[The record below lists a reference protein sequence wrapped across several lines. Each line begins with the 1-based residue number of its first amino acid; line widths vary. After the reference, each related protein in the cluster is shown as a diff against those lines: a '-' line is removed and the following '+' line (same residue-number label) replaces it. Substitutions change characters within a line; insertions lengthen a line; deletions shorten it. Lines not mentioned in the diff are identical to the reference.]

1 LCKDLTVSLK
11 WGKTKDGKEAS
22 YKNLVFSKTF
32 NINVPEDKLEGASKI
47 EAGQTL
53 IKYLISDKR

>member
-32 NINVPEDKLEGASKI
+32 NINVPEDELEGASKI

-53 IKYLISDKR
+53 IKYLI